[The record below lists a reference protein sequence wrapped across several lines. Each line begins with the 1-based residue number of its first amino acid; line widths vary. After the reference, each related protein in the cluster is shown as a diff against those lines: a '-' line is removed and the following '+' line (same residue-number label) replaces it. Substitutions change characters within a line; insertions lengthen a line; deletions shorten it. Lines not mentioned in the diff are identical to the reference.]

1 MNSRRNLLL
10 LAIPVIILLERIGYF
25 ATRPMVVSLALQDV
39 ETGGMGMSGDRVS
52 MLVSAMVLFRLGTP
66 FVGGA
71 LAAMLGPRIPLISG
85 LMMCSVGQIII
96 AQTSSAGMA
105 TLAFIFIGLGQGLS
119 LPALYTL
126 LAEELRGPQE
136 VLCSAAFI
144 LGYGAMNVGAL
155 LLPTMVEFSRA
166 SGFRLGFAVMA
177 GLSLTATVLAVALTL
192 LLRRLPASEAA
203 PSQGTPLA
211 RPFFGSLT
219 LMFLLALPYLGTL
232 LSQILLFK
240 ALPGEPGSEEHRA
253 AYTLNPTIVIASV
266 ALTASGLI
274 WAFRRRHHVTV
285 LRVLGVGLLI
295 GALSAL
301 PLLWNAQGSLMALA
315 YGVSAVAEP
324 LVVPLAGARFSTAL
338 SPRMAALML
347 GIWFTLTSFLA
358 DVSTYLAGYS
368 WTRPLV
374 ALCAIVAIA
383 LGLAFTVLG
392 RRLDGLLFSP
402 GTAQNGFPRDPG
414 QLHA

>member
-1 MNSRRNLLL
+1 M
-10 LAIPVIILLERIGYF
+10 IILLERIGYF
-25 ATRPMVVSLALQDV
+25 ATRPMLVSLALQDV

-52 MLVSAMVLFRLGTP
+52 TLVSAMVLFRLGTP

-71 LAAMLGPRIPLISG
+71 FAAMLGPRIPLISG

-96 AQTSSAGMA
+96 ARTSSAGMV
-105 TLAFIFIGLGQGLS
+105 TLAFILIGLGQGLS

-155 LLPTMVEFSRA
+155 LLPTMVDFSRA

-192 LLRRLPASEAA
+192 RLRRLPASEAA
-203 PSQGTPLA
+203 PSQGTSLA

-240 ALPGEPGSEEHRA
+240 ALPGEPGSEELRA
-253 AYTLNPTIVIASV
+253 AYALNPTLVIASV

-274 WAFRRRHHVTV
+274 WAFRRQHPITV
-285 LRVLGVGLLI
+285 LLVLGVGLLL
-295 GALSAL
+295 GALTAL
-301 PLLWNAQGSLMALA
+301 PPLWNAQASLMVLA
-315 YGVSAVAEP
+315 YCCGAVAEP
-324 LVVPLAGARFSTAL
+324 LLIPLAGARFSTAL

-347 GIWFTLTSFLA
+347 GLWFTLTNFLA
-358 DVSTYLAGYS
+358 DVSTYLVGSS
-368 WTRPLV
+368 WTLPLM
-374 ALCAIVAIA
+374 ALCALVAA
-383 LGLAFTVLG
+383 TLGVAFTLFG

-402 GTAQNGFPRDPG
+402 GATQNGSPRDNG